1 MEPQRWGIVVVCLSA
16 AVGLA
21 GVTGFVRQV
30 GFAGRSG
37 MVPRPAHAVGD
48 QRGVAE
54 PAGGDQVQGFA
65 HGAHEA
71 GAVVLAR
78 RLLLLG
84 SSLTK

>member
-1 MEPQRWGIVVVCLSA
+1 
-16 AVGLA
+16 
-21 GVTGFVRQV
+21 
-30 GFAGRSG
+30 
-37 MVPRPAHAVGD
+37 VGD